1 MRRFRKVRHVPLP
14 LLAVMMAAILF
25 AELARCE
32 REGAK
37 ETAAEAEKSVPRRAA
52 LTFDDGPNACYTP
65 EVLEILKENEIPA
78 TFFLQG
84 QCLAGNEEIVRRMH
98 AEGHLI
104 GNHTFHHVQLTK
116 VSEEEAREEVVKTSN
131 AIYEIT
137 GEYPV
142 YIRPPFGEWREGLD
156 LAVTMIPVLWDVDSR
171 DWESQNTA
179 SICSAVL
186 PNVKDGSIILMHDGY
201 RATVEALRRIVKE
214 LKEEGYTFV
223 TARVIANTTS
233 AEFTQLNATTAGKK
247 DMEEVVK
254 EAQQRIGMYGK
265 KTILFVDEIHRFNKG
280 QQDYLLPF
288 VEDGTLVLIGA
299 TTENPYFEVN
309 GALISRS
316 IIFELKPLEKE
327 DIEKLLERA
336 VTDPVKGLGTYN
348 VVLDADAKEFLADI
362 AGGDARAALNAIEL
376 GVLSTERQADGK
388 IHIDLET
395 ASECI
400 QKRVVRYDKTGDQH
414 YDTISAF
421 IKSMRGSDPDA
432 AVFYLAKMLYAGE
445 DIKFI
450 ARRIMICAAEDVGLA
465 DPNALNVAVSAS
477 LAVERVGMPEA
488 QIILAEAA
496 TYVACAPKSNSSCEA
511 VFAAMKTVG
520 SVRTSVPPHLQDAHY
535 KGSAKLGHGQGYQ
548 YAHDYPNHYVEQQY
562 LPDEILGSRFLHLG
576 TNGYEQKIR
585 ENFKKIGKDIE

>member
-52 LTFDDGPNACYTP
+52 LTFDDGPNACYT
-65 EVLEILKENEIPA
+65 A

-179 SICSAVL
+179 SICSEVL

-201 RATVEALRRIVKE
+201 RATVEALRRILKE

-223 TARVIANTTS
+223 TVRELI
-233 AEFTQLNATTAGKK
+233 
-247 DMEEVVK
+247 EE
-254 EAQQRIGMYGK
+254 
-265 KTILFVDEIHRFNKG
+265 
-280 QQDYLLPF
+280 
-288 VEDGTLVLIGA
+288 
-299 TTENPYFEVN
+299 
-309 GALISRS
+309 
-316 IIFELKPLEKE
+316 
-327 DIEKLLERA
+327 
-336 VTDPVKGLGTYN
+336 
-348 VVLDADAKEFLADI
+348 
-362 AGGDARAALNAIEL
+362 
-376 GVLSTERQADGK
+376 
-388 IHIDLET
+388 
-395 ASECI
+395 
-400 QKRVVRYDKTGDQH
+400 
-414 YDTISAF
+414 
-421 IKSMRGSDPDA
+421 
-432 AVFYLAKMLYAGE
+432 
-445 DIKFI
+445 
-450 ARRIMICAAEDVGLA
+450 
-465 DPNALNVAVSAS
+465 
-477 LAVERVGMPEA
+477 
-488 QIILAEAA
+488 
-496 TYVACAPKSNSSCEA
+496 
-511 VFAAMKTVG
+511 
-520 SVRTSVPPHLQDAHY
+520 
-535 KGSAKLGHGQGYQ
+535 
-548 YAHDYPNHYVEQQY
+548 
-562 LPDEILGSRFLHLG
+562 
-576 TNGYEQKIR
+576 
-585 ENFKKIGKDIE
+585 